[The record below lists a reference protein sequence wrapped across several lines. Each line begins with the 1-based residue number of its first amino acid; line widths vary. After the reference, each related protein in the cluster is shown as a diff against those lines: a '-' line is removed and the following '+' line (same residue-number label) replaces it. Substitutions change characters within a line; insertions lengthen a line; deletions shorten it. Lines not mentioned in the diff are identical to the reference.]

1 VLRNFSFRSGLL
13 CLAVCLLGCHTTTV
27 VPPEE
32 IGHHPELCIRGLTTR
47 QGDTVEFSADPR
59 SPCAA
64 IEDGSI
70 AGRLQDGTH
79 YEVPLSDV
87 AEVRVLYRKTLRR
100 ERTIG
105 LGFSYLLFVA
115 TVGTAVALWY
125 AVSRGGI
132 S

>member
-1 VLRNFSFRSGLL
+1 MRRNHRVSTRFL
-13 CLAVCLLGCHTTTV
+13 CLALSVLGCHTAKV

-32 IGHHPELCIRGLTTR
+32 VGHHPELCIRAVTTK
-47 QGDTVEFSADPR
+47 QGDVVEFSADPR
-59 SPCAA
+59 NPCAA
-64 IEDGSI
+64 IEDGCVV
-70 AGRLQDGTH
+70 GRLKDGTH

-87 AEVRVLYRKTLRR
+87 AEVRALSRETLRR

-105 LGFSYLLFVA
+105 LGFSYLVFAA
-115 TVGTAVALWY
+115 TVGAAVALWY